1 MNIGLRRRF
10 WVETALALVTG
21 ILFLL
26 TLVWKD
32 WIERVVN
39 VDPDAH
45 NGSVEWV
52 IVVVSLAL
60 TVTAAAL
67 ARQEWRRRAVVGA

>member
-1 MNIGLRRRF
+1 LNSGLRRRF
-10 WVETALALVTG
+10 WVETTLALVTG
-21 ILFLL
+21 ILFVL
-26 TLVWKD
+26 TIAWKD
-32 WIERVVN
+32 WIERVFN

-52 IVVVSLAL
+52 VVVVLVAI

-67 ARQEWRRRAVVGA
+67 ARQEWRRHAAVGA